1 MIGAT
6 ALNTNYIAA
15 DILANSNVNR
25 DAGFLQYYSKST
37 VLKNAAL
44 RHSWTRASA
53 ISIGRAAIGGGF
65 AFVRHPIFGKNISEK
80 RQREIDVIMED
91 VNKAFF
97 AAPKKIKYIQDTMGL
112 SSKMYYTAGSFVL
125 YGQFSW
131 EKIRDRNTGK
141 MIGFDTLPGVTM
153 PNVDENGRFLD
164 PAYYFRP
171 WNSQSIVEYKA
182 RDLMLVTNPGLDL
195 SIFGSTD
202 YDSLSDNT
210 IPSDL
215 YAAKAYKFQFEN
227 INAPYN
233 GVWVVD
239 PSTSEQDY
247 VDFLAMLANRYT
259 GIEAFGSNPLV
270 IRGQAKFEEHRSRSN
285 DDAPYL
291 EGRRYNQEEI
301 SAVTG
306 VSSAKLGI
314 TDNASKTNHRE
325 LRREFH
331 ENTLRPVFQFIEESI
346 YNQIM
351 VQEFELPEY
360 KLAFNRPDLSTA
372 LEEAT
377 ILGRYVQ
384 NGIIT
389 PNEARLSIGKPSRVD
404 EYGDK
409 YFVLSNGGWIS
420 TDNVVEMPNQQSE
433 SPTSANVADQADTSE
448 QEVSPEEIV
457 PAKDG
462 GSKRQFNTVRVPEE
476 DNNYRKS
483 EDDALNE
490 LRQWRK
496 FESRKKIGK
505 RSERPFVAKFLGDA
519 TCELIE
525 SNIVDMDKSEVCDFF
540 DRIII
545 EYINLT
551 KK

>member
-1 MIGAT
+1 MTIA

-25 DAGFLQYYSKST
+25 DAGFMQYYAKST

-44 RHSWTRASA
+44 HHSWTRASA

-65 AFVRHPIFGKNISEK
+65 TFVRHPIYGTDISEK
-80 RQREIDVIMED
+80 RQKEIDKIMVD
-91 VNKAFF
+91 INNAFF

-112 SSKMYYTAGSFVL
+112 SSKMYYTANSFVL
-125 YGQFSW
+125 YGQFTW
-131 EKIRDRNTGK
+131 EKIRDRNSGK
-141 MIGFDTLPGVTM
+141 MIGFDVLPGVTM
-153 PNVDENGRFLD
+153 PNVDDNGKFLD

-182 RDLMLVTNPGLDL
+182 RDLMFVTNPGLDL

-247 VDFLAMLANRYT
+247 ADFLAMLANRYT

-331 ENTLRPVFQFIEESI
+331 ENTLRPVFQFIEEGI

-351 VQEFELPEY
+351 VQEFDLPEY

-384 NGIIT
+384 NGVIT
-389 PNEARLSIGKPSRVD
+389 PNEARSSIGKQLRSDP
-404 EYGDK
+404 YGDK
-409 YFVLSNGGWIS
+409 FFVPSNGGWVS
-420 TDNVVEMPNQQSE
+420 TDGIVEMPMQQLDAKGGVAE
-433 SPTSANVADQADTSE
+433 NTDNPTTS
-448 QEVSPEEIV
+448 QEEVV
-457 PAKDG
+457 PIKNG
-462 GSKRQFNTVRVPEE
+462 GSNRQFDMARNGEE
-476 DNNYRKS
+476 DANYERKS
-483 EDDALNE
+483 EDVEGILTE
-490 LRQWRK
+490 LRQWKR
-496 FESRKKIGK
+496 FESRRKTGK
-505 RSERPFVAKFLGDA
+505 RDDREFVTNIINPEA
-519 TCELIE
+519 CILIK
-525 SNIVDMDKSEVCDFF
+525 SAIADLDKSDTCVIF
-540 DRIII
+540 DNIIS
-545 EYINLT
+545 EYVNLT
-551 KK
+551 KN